1 VQLRDGSKQLI
12 RQLDDITNADVSEA
26 RLDEFRCEDDFMEVA
41 VELLVETA
49 CYVTVAACLYD
60 GRAAWD
66 RHRAAVAGNI
76 VRLYKLLHGFLDQLC
91 QRRGE
96 LAQVFTRL
104 IFETLVNVRYLIKN
118 FSDATVSNY
127 ISSSL
132 VHERKLR
139 DRILVNIDARS
150 GIMLPIEDR
159 MLRSI
164 DYAARK
170 ANVSLD
176 QINLKGDNRWGGS
189 IYTRCADIGWADAY
203 LYVFSGGSS
212 SIHGNWQE
220 LAANHLEWDETR
232 DGFTSKTEWAL
243 VRPQQPLALARLIL
257 QTLDE
262 YAAFVGGDDAAE
274 IFETHLSSL
283 HARVHALTLKHE
295 AYLSTKSW
303 PEI

>member
-1 VQLRDGSKQLI
+1 
-12 RQLDDITNADVSEA
+12 
-26 RLDEFRCEDDFMEVA
+26 MEVA

-60 GRAAWD
+60 GQAAWD
-66 RHRAAVAGNI
+66 RNRAAVAGNI

-96 LAQVFTRL
+96 LAQVFNRL
-104 IFETLVNVRYLIKN
+104 IFETLINARYLMKN
-118 FSDATVSNY
+118 FSDATVLQY

-139 DRILVNIDARS
+139 DRILANIDARS

-159 MLRSI
+159 MLQSI
-164 DYAARK
+164 NYTARK

-176 QINLKGDNRWGGS
+176 QIDPQQDNRWGGS
-189 IYTRCADIGWADAY
+189 IYKRCKDVGWVDAY

-220 LAANHLEWDETR
+220 LAGNHLEWDENK
-232 DGFTSKTEWAL
+232 DGFTNKTEWAL
-243 VRPQQPLALARLIL
+243 VRPQQPLALARLIIE
-257 QTLDE
+257 TLSE
-262 YAAFVGGDDAAE
+262 YAAFVGGDEAAE
-274 IFETHLSSL
+274 LFDLYLRSL
-283 HARVHALTLKHE
+283 HDRVHTLTLKHE
-295 AYLSTKSW
+295 AYLSTKTW
-303 PEI
+303 PEV